1 MATTKKEIKNKNR
14 EKIAKKTISEQQKKG
29 NYKKK
34 S

>member
-1 MATTKKEIKNKNR
+1 MAQTKKEIKNKNR
-14 EKIAKKTISEQQKKG
+14 NKIAKKTISEQQKKG